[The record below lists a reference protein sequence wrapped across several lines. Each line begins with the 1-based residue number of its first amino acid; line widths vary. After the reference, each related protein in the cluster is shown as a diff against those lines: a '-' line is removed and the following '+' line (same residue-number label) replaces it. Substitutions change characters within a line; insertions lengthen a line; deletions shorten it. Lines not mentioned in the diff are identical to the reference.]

1 MSLTDRD
8 LNRSLFPCVHLSP
21 PGSTCRRN
29 ILDHKRQSWA
39 SLIFALAFV
48 ATVLAVRPGFAQT
61 LDVLHSFTGGGDG
74 ATPNAGLRMDRS
86 GVFYGTTKQ
95 GGANGPNGYG
105 TVFRLTQQSQG
116 WILVPLYSFDGGN
129 DGSNPMGRI
138 TVGPSGELYGTTSS
152 GGGTGC
158 GGNGCGT
165 VFALQPPM
173 NSPRN
178 ALAPW
183 RESVLYR
190 FGGGNDAASPTGDIA
205 FDSSGNLYGTT
216 TSGGSYQKGTVFEL
230 TPTDHGWTET
240 ILWSF
245 TGGSDGGSPASG
257 VMLDS
262 AGNLYGT
269 TQSGGS
275 HGYGSVF
282 QVTQSGGSWTLHT
295 LYNFRNHSDGAYPS
309 GGLILDASGNLYG
322 STPSDGSSGGGTIF
336 ELTPQSNGSWTFTLL
351 YGFSGQAGGGPQASF
366 AIDTTGALYGTAY
379 RDGAHGFGSVVK
391 LAPSNHGWVY
401 ADLHDFVYEN
411 DGAEPDGNL
420 VLDSNGNM
428 YGTAST
434 AGEYGYGVIFE
445 ISTLDITTT
454 SLPSGVVNR
463 SYSATL
469 TVQGG
474 VPPYSWSLTGGNLPA
489 GLSLSSGGTISG
501 TPTAQGNSSF
511 TVQVSDSEQPPATAS
526 ASLSIT
532 IQSGLQITTTSL
544 PAATVDLPYNATLAA
559 TGGVPPY
566 TWSITQ
572 GSLPGGL
579 TLNSSTGQVS
589 GTPTVSGN
597 FNFTVQATD
606 SGNPPA
612 TATAPLALTVN
623 PPSVALSWT
632 ASGSPGVIG
641 YNIYRST
648 TNGGP
653 YTKINSS
660 LDSTTTYTDLAV
672 QSGNTYYYVTTAV
685 NSQGQESSYSNQ
697 ASATVP

>member
-1 MSLTDRD
+1 VPFTDRD
-8 LNRSLFPCVHLSP
+8 VHRSLIPRLQTTAGYP
-21 PGSTCRRN
+21 TN
-29 ILDHKRQSWA
+29 DHTSRPQLA
-39 SLIFALAFV
+39 VALAV
-48 ATVLAVRPGFAQT
+48 ALLLLGVRAASAQT

-74 ATPNAGLRMDRS
+74 ATPNAGLTMDRS
-86 GVFYGTTKQ
+86 GYFYGTTKQ
-95 GGANGPNGYG
+95 GGANGPNGFG
-105 TVFRLTQQSQG
+105 TVYRLTQQSEG
-116 WILVPLYSFDGGN
+116 WTLVPVYSFGGGN
-129 DGSNPMGRI
+129 DGSSPMGRVI
-138 TVGPSGELYGTTSS
+138 FGPNGALYGTTSS

-158 GGNGCGT
+158 GGNGCGI
-165 VFALQPPM
+165 VFSLQPPM
-173 NSPRN
+173 TSPHDV
-178 ALAPW
+178 LAEW

-216 TSGGSYQKGTVFEL
+216 TSGGSYQKGTVYEL
-230 TPTDHGWTET
+230 TPTDQGWTES
-240 ILWSF
+240 ILWNF

-257 VMLDS
+257 LMTDS

-269 TQSGGS
+269 AQSGGS
-275 HGYGSVF
+275 NGYGLVF
-282 QVTQSGGSWTLHT
+282 QMTQSGGSWTRHT
-295 LYNFRNHSDGAYPS
+295 LYSFQNHSDGANPS

-336 ELTPQSNGSWTFTLL
+336 ELVRQSNGSWTFSLL

-366 AIDTTGALYGTAY
+366 AIDTTGTLYGTAY
-379 RDGAHGFGSVVK
+379 KDGAHGFGSVVK

-411 DGAEPDGNL
+411 DGAEPAGNL

-434 AGEYGYGVIFE
+434 AGEYGYGVAFE
-445 ISTLDITTT
+445 ITTLDILTS
-454 SLPSGVVNR
+454 SLPSGVVHR
-463 SYSATL
+463 AYSASL
-469 TVQGG
+469 AVQGG
-474 VPPYSWSLTGGNLPA
+474 VSPYSWSLTQGSLPT
-489 GLSLSSGGTISG
+489 GLTLSTGGTISG

-544 PAATVDLPYNATLAA
+544 SAATVDLPYNATLAA

-572 GSLPGGL
+572 GALPNGLSLNG
-579 TLNSSTGQVS
+579 STGLLS
-589 GTPTVSGN
+589 GTPTTAGN
-597 FNFTVQATD
+597 FNFTVQAAD
-606 SGNPPA
+606 SENPPA

-623 PPSVALSWT
+623 PPSVSLSWS

-641 YNIYRST
+641 YNLYRST
-648 TNGGP
+648 TSGGP

-660 LDSTTTYTDLAV
+660 LITVTNYIDLAV
-672 QSGNTYYYVTTAV
+672 QSGHTYYYVSTAV
-685 NSQGQESSYSNQ
+685 NNQGQESSYSNQ
-697 ASATVP
+697 ASARVP